1 MKDNSEMTKEELIA
15 LGWVKRPSDKM
26 QEKAE
31 KQLTAVEYLINEL
44 SDIIGPIEATISGEL
59 LLAGAIKRA
68 KEMEVKQRG
77 YSEEDVREMLFM
89 ALCETQE
96 ECCTTHTKDSI
107 VRKVL
112 KTFEQLRLAE
122 QLENEIDNL

>member
-1 MKDNSEMTKEELIA
+1 ME
-15 LGWVKRPSDKM
+15 
-26 QEKAE
+26 Q
-31 KQLTAVEYLINEL
+31 TAVEWLEMEIQK
-44 SDIIGPIEATISGEL
+44 SIIPAQKDYFKWAFEQ
-59 LLAGAIKRA
+59 A
-68 KEMEVKQRG
+68 KEMEDKKLQENWEECEIRMKQSIYWNNKEMQKEQIG

-89 ALCETQE
+89 ALCEPQE

-112 KTFEQLRLAE
+112 KTFNQLRLAE